1 MMEDSNL
8 DNINLD
14 KNLVKVRV
22 IPLKFHSY
30 K

>member
-1 MMEDSNL
+1 MMGDSNL

-22 IPLKFHSY
+22 ISLKFHSY